1 MRVLNKEDIKNMT
14 LKEWTELKITS
25 VEQARN
31 LIGEENL
38 KSCLLDYCKDKPDE
52 IESYDMDD
60 IADIGADII
69 KRDEIIRDEIISKY
83 SNKFEDIYL
92 GGIKRFSKLSLDGLK
107 ILIEEGYVDIDDRQN
122 YSPTIDKL
130 VELGKKFQQ
139 NDLKLLYSGYAVS
152 IDRDDYRVSIDTIYG
167 DFENITDEELKQEIE
182 NLSKTADEVSNDR
195 IWWD

>member
-1 MRVLNKEDIKNMT
+1 MRVLNKDVIK
-14 LKEWTELKITS
+14 
-25 VEQARN
+25 
-31 LIGEENL
+31 
-38 KSCLLDYCKDKPDE
+38 
-52 IESYDMDD
+52 
-60 IADIGADII
+60 
-69 KRDEIIRDEIISKY
+69 RDEIISKY
-83 SNKFEDIYL
+83 SSKFEDIYL

-139 NDLKLLYSGYAVS
+139 NDMKLLYSGYAVS
-152 IDRDDYRVSIDTIYG
+152 VDRDDYRVSIDAIYG
-167 DFENITDEELKQEIE
+167 DFENITDLELKQEIE